1 MSTELTETSK
11 YTFDKMTC
19 ITDTRVGNELLK
31 PEKYNVLT
39 LFIPCLANKSQF
51 KNMCFVVRFY

>member
-1 MSTELTETSK
+1 VSTELTETSQ

-31 PEKYNVLT
+31 LEKYNVLT
-39 LFIPCLANKSQF
+39 LFIACLANKSQF